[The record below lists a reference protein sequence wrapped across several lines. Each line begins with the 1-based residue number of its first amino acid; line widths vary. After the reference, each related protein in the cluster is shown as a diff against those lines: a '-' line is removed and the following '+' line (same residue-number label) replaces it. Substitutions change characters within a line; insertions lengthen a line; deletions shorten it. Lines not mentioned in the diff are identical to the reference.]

1 MTVIK
6 CMYVCMSHLFAT
18 SWSLLFHI
26 DYYKF
31 FKRIKNG
38 YKIRGVNRIG
48 AIYQCILVDILRKQ
62 VNIFLAQ
69 IKALEKDSFR
79 SNLIHIFS
87 LRKEDFLRCTKSA
100 LNPNSKGRRITESVK
115 CLRAMGDFCLN
126 KTEPESGYLVI
137 LSIKVGK
144 IWNGLSKIFV
154 CNKIWTNIVFGF
166 YPEC

>member
-1 MTVIK
+1 M
-6 CMYVCMSHLFAT
+6 
-18 SWSLLFHI
+18 
-26 DYYKF
+26 
-31 FKRIKNG
+31 
-38 YKIRGVNRIG
+38 
-48 AIYQCILVDILRKQ
+48 VDNVKKQ
-62 VNIFLAQ
+62 VKKNLAQ

-79 SNLIHIFS
+79 GNLIHIFS

-144 IWNGLSKIFV
+144 I
-154 CNKIWTNIVFGF
+154 
-166 YPEC
+166 

>member
-1 MTVIK
+1 M
-6 CMYVCMSHLFAT
+6 
-18 SWSLLFHI
+18 
-26 DYYKF
+26 
-31 FKRIKNG
+31 
-38 YKIRGVNRIG
+38 
-48 AIYQCILVDILRKQ
+48 
-62 VNIFLAQ
+62 AQ

-79 SNLIHIFS
+79 GNLIHIFS

-144 IWNGLSKIFV
+144 I
-154 CNKIWTNIVFGF
+154 
-166 YPEC
+166 